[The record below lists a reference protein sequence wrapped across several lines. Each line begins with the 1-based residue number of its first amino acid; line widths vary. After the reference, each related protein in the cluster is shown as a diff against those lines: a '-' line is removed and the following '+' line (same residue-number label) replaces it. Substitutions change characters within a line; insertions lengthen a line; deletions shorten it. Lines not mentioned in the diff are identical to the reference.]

1 LESAEDGAAGGIE
14 AVLEFGEGAR
24 VAGRGISEGVLLRV
38 AEFVV
43 ALVLPH
49 LGFGGVEAA
58 EGPLAADQVV
68 DEEAGIEGSGAVAL
82 VIPVDELFEVGT
94 LFGRIFARLFLVNR

>member
-1 LESAEDGAAGGIE
+1 MGGADALAAGGIE

-38 AEFVV
+38 AESVL

-49 LGFGGVEAA
+49 LGIGGAEAA
-58 EGPLAADQVV
+58 EGPFTVDEVV
-68 DEEAGIEGSGAVAL
+68 DEITGFRGGGVVAL
-82 VIPVDELFEVGT
+82 VVLVDELFEVGE
-94 LFGRIFARLFLVNR
+94 LFGG